1 MRTYQRRAPAAPLD
15 YLTPLADT
23 GDSPKSARP
32 MLGPARALSDENT
45 RRLHPFDPTPQ
56 ESLDNER
63 HLEEIAGESFDQFDA
78 QFRDWLAGPGSIVRA
93 EYTLWRVANAH
104 RDSDREADRARQA
117 RRAAA
122 DTANVA
128 QVKLFTDARAR
139 SAG

>member
-1 MRTYQRRAPAAPLD
+1 MKTYQRRAPAAPLD
-15 YLTPLADT
+15 YLTPLPDA
-23 GDSPKSARP
+23 GGAPKSAWP
-32 MLGPARALSDENT
+32 TLGRALALSDENT
-45 RRLHPFDPTPQ
+45 QRLRPLDPTPQ

-93 EYTLWRVANAH
+93 EYTLWRLANAQ
-104 RDSDREADRARQA
+104 RDRDRETDRARQA
-117 RRAAA
+117 RRVAA
-122 DTANVA
+122 DTANLE